1 MWGTPIVLLMEINAK
16 LVHVDIQNSKMEVT
30 WIDFIVHPSLV
41 LESESRF
48 VIVVD
53 VQN

>member
-30 WIDFIVHPSLV
+30 WIDSIVHPPV